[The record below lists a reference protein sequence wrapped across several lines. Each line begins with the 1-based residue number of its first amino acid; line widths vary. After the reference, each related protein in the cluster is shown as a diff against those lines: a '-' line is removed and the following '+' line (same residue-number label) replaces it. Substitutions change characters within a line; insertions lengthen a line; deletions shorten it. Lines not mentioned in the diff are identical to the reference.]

1 MSLKKDM
8 VDILAISSTLEY
20 RFKNMAVQLL
30 SHVQLFVTPWAAAFQ
45 APLSSTISQSFLKF
59 MSIELVMLSNHLIL
73 CCLLLL
79 SSIFP
84 SIKVFSDESVL
95 CIRWPKCWVSSLAL
109 VLSMNIQGWFPLGL
123 TLKSHLQHHNSK
135 TSVLQCSAF
144 FIV

>member
-73 CCLLLL
+73 C
-79 SSIFP
+79 
-84 SIKVFSDESVL
+84 KMNVNYRDE
-95 CIRWPKCWVSSLAL
+95 K
-109 VLSMNIQGWFPLGL
+109 
-123 TLKSHLQHHNSK
+123 K
-135 TSVLQCSAF
+135 
-144 FIV
+144 